1 MYIRSY
7 WWDVSQGVKGGREKK
22 ISGSYQSKIDQ
33 FEGSVSISFQIDII
47 PKVVSTPTISDEHS
61 VYISY
66 ISTLVSSMSY
76 DKLFSSDVHP
86 LVPGVSM
93 TSSCMVSSYSTS
105 SFVGVSYIGQTLHT
119 YDIDCG
125 TSYTIAFPLTKSTV
139 IPDPPGS
146 TPCSTP
152 MKIEI
157 REAFITSE
165 YPFL

>member
-165 YPFL
+165 YPLL